1 MLDLPC
7 YPNVIIN
14 VKMTSKLH
22 INFVCVIGVHENSTM
37 TSIGVKIEKKI
48 LLQ

>member
-1 MLDLPC
+1 MPDK

-14 VKMTSKLH
+14 GKMMSKLR
-22 INFVCVIGVHENSTM
+22 IKLTCVTGVHEDSTM
-37 TSIGVKIEKKI
+37 TSTGVNIEKKI